1 MIGRP
6 LVVYLL
12 FIVLTFFGAVAQAS
26 AVEDLCPKTSKS
38 REWAAT
44 CFEHTDSGRK
54 IKKQFRKNLV
64 LNRTGHAAI
73 VITTPP
79 ELVSVNRQGKVVEL
93 KMAHLRGADFD
104 FEPGDEKGDI
114 VRFGYLRDRVNKSR
128 AFKCGFYRTGKFA
141 VLVPPVYDVCDALSE
156 GSALVCFNCTS
167 HCDSGD
173 CHESDITGGEG
184 LVINEKNEI
193 LKKIQLPSLPLC
205 GHGSPKKTGAAECR
219 QRSVSPIMAPEKPG
233 DSLFNKKGN

>member
-1 MIGRP
+1 MIGRS
-6 LVVYLL
+6 LTVNLL
-12 FIVLTFFGAVAQAS
+12 FIVLVFFGSVAQAS
-26 AVEDLCPKTSKS
+26 AVEDPCPKTSKS

-44 CFEHTDSGRK
+44 CFEHTDSGRQ
-54 IKKQFRKNLV
+54 IKNQFRKNLV
-64 LNRTGHAAI
+64 LDRKGFAAI

-93 KMAHLRGADFD
+93 KMAHLRGANFD
-104 FEPGDEKGDI
+104 FEPGDEEGDI
-114 VRFGYLRDRVNKSR
+114 VRFGYERDRLDKTP
-128 AFKCGFYRTGKFA
+128 AFKCGYYRTGKFA
-141 VLVPPVYDVCDALSE
+141 VLVPPVYDVCDAFSE
-156 GSALVCFNCTS
+156 GSALVCFDCTS

-205 GHGSPKKTGAAECR
+205 AHGSPKQTGAAKCR
-219 QRSVSPIMAPEKPG
+219 PRSVSPSMAPEKSG